1 MIKVCQKKNCY
12 EPSISRGKYCEQHRT
27 NKAKIKP
34 TNNILN
40 HEEKKEE
47 IIPVNINNY
56 DEDIN
61 IALKLSLE
69 TLNNERQYMKNI
81 NQEKINED
89 RELRREQEYEF
100 NEAMRMD
107 KEKYEKKTR
116 RIEEIEIKRIIIKEN
131 EPIESEKYFNIKIK
145 LPNITLTR
153 KFKFNAILKDIRD
166 YLDVYFED
174 NNINIKIYN
183 LVINQSPL
191 RKLLIE
197 DNNILI
203 ESLKLSN
210 SFILFLENLG
220 A

>member
-34 TNNILN
+34 NNNILN

-47 IIPVNINNY
+47 EELEPVHINTY

-61 IALKLSLE
+61 LALKLSLE
-69 TLNNERQYMKNI
+69 ISYNEKQG
-81 NQEKINED
+81 EKIKED
-89 RELRREQEYEF
+89 RELRMEQDYEF
-100 NEAMRMD
+100 NEAVKID
-107 KEKYEKKTR
+107 KEKNNKKR
-116 RIEEIEIKRIIIKEN
+116 IRIEEIENKRINVKEN

-145 LPNITLTR
+145 LSNITLTK
-153 KFKFNAILKDIRD
+153 KFKINSKLKDIRD

-174 NNINIKIYN
+174 NNININNYN
-183 LVINQSPL
+183 LVINKTPL
-191 RKLLIE
+191 RRLLID

-210 SFILFLENLG
+210 SFILFLENLD

>member
-1 MIKVCQKKNCY
+1 
-12 EPSISRGKYCEQHRT
+12 
-27 NKAKIKP
+27 
-34 TNNILN
+34 
-40 HEEKKEE
+40 
-47 IIPVNINNY
+47 
-56 DEDIN
+56 
-61 IALKLSLE
+61 
-69 TLNNERQYMKNI
+69 MKNI

-145 LPNITLTR
+145 LPNITLRR
-153 KFKFNAILKDIRD
+153 KFKFNANLKDIRD

-174 NNINIKIYN
+174 NNINIKTYN

-210 SFILFLENLG
+210 SFILFLENLD

>member
-34 TNNILN
+34 NNNILN

-47 IIPVNINNY
+47 LIPVNINNY

-107 KEKYEKKTR
+107 KENH
-116 RIEEIEIKRIIIKEN
+116 EIEIKRIIIKEN

-145 LPNITLTR
+145 LPNITLRR
-153 KFKFNAILKDIRD
+153 KFKFNANLKDIRD

-174 NNINIKIYN
+174 NNINIKTYN

-210 SFILFLENLG
+210 SFILFLENLD